1 MELAGVSATWGSY
14 VASPKEQ
21 LTHFRDS
28 MSELQSGFSNIQLL
42 GATYIGV

>member
-21 LTHFRDS
+21 LIHFRDIF
-28 MSELQSGFSNIQLL
+28 SEWF
-42 GATYIGV
+42 